1 MKRRNRILQL
11 TAVCALALLLLGGC
25 TGSITGYT
33 GKEAT
38 QGSVRYC
45 INDRGSK
52 AFATVCTWDMDPNHT
67 EFDVVGE
74 IEGAPVISLGGYT
87 GTGVPNPFV
96 IEADPDLKA
105 IKTSDPAAGNWEVP
119 ITWQD
124 LQFTVYVG
132 KNVTKIN
139 GTRDSL
145 YYGVETG
152 EGIAFYRPVCYFV
165 CDDANPTLYSKDGVL
180 YLRSDDTKLEVQDR
194 LLERKESGSAA
205 PDGEG

>member
-87 GTGVPNPFV
+87 GTGVPTPSS
-96 IEADPDLKA
+96 LKR
-105 IKTSDPAAGNWEVP
+105 IQT
-119 ITWQD
+119 
-124 LQFTVYVG
+124 
-132 KNVTKIN
+132 
-139 GTRDSL
+139 
-145 YYGVETG
+145 
-152 EGIAFYRPVCYFV
+152 
-165 CDDANPTLYSKDGVL
+165 
-180 YLRSDDTKLEVQDR
+180 
-194 LLERKESGSAA
+194 
-205 PDGEG
+205 

>member
-1 MKRRNRILQL
+1 MKRRNHILQL

-25 TGSITGYT
+25 TGSITGYS

-38 QGSVRYC
+38 QGGVSYC

-52 AFATVCTWDMDPNHT
+52 AFATVCTWDMDPDHA
-67 EFDVVGE
+67 EFDIVGE
-74 IEGAPVISLGGYT
+74 IEGAPVISLGGFT

-105 IKTSDPAAGNWEVP
+105 IITSDPAIGNWEVP
-119 ITWQD
+119 VTWQD
-124 LQFTVYVG
+124 LQFTIYIG

-194 LLERKESGSAA
+194 LLERKEPGSASPA
-205 PDGEG
+205 GG